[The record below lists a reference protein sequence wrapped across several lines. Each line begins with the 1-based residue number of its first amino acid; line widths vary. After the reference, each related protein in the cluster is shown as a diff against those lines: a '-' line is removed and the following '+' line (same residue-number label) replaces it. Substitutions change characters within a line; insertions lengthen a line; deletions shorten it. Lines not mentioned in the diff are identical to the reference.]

1 MGERTSHN
9 PVKRGV
15 AGKIRKTKRKS
26 KGTGNGRAAHA
37 VVGPILV
44 RTGMGEKWVRCQ
56 IRMRTTNVHGNTSDG
71 RSKLQTGNAH
81 GCRCPILLRT
91 DISKNI
97 SFGPLKASSDG
108 DKRTF
113 SPTCAKLLSGDLKG
127 TSRRKRFDP
136 FCVQRQPKNAH
147 LDHDAYDICG
157 KPDVRK
163 GPSQEIWIGS
173 TTA

>member
-1 MGERTSHN
+1 
-9 PVKRGV
+9 
-15 AGKIRKTKRKS
+15 
-26 KGTGNGRAAHA
+26 
-37 VVGPILV
+37 
-44 RTGMGEKWVRCQ
+44 
-56 IRMRTTNVHGNTSDG
+56 MRTNVHGNSSDG

-81 GCRCPILLRT
+81 GCRCPILLRR

-113 SPTCAKLLSGDLKG
+113 SPTCAKMLSDDPKG
-127 TSRRKRFDP
+127 TLSQKKGLP
-136 FCVQRQPKNAH
+136 TKTAH

-163 GPSQEIWIGS
+163 GQKQEIWIGP